1 MRAFKVMREVKYCTA
16 QLLLQVVSNFVS
28 PVSWEVYDQNR
39 KVLFL
44 IFNLLMASNT
54 SDLNLVV

>member
-1 MRAFKVMREVKYCTA
+1 MREVKYCTA

-39 KVLFL
+39 KV
-44 IFNLLMASNT
+44 IFA
-54 SDLNLVV
+54 VFKF